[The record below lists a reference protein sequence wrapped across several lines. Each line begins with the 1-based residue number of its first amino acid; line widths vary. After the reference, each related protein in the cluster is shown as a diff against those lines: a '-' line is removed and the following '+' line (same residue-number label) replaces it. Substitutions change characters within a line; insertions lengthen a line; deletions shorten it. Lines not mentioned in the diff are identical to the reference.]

1 MLKGLNVIFSIVRF
15 MYFDI
20 TMPITLFAVVL
31 TAVLLNGKIEC
42 KLKMTFE
49 EKEIG
54 IRDVVLFVAAI
65 ALIVSIMVL
74 IPRMAVTAVFLFAYS
89 ILLFTFTY
97 ILSDVQT
104 KTATVYCA
112 AFAIIT
118 FSVATASIMAYGLNS
133 IFAYGASAL
142 YILCGFS
149 ILALFYARRHA
160 GKRWYLAVL
169 PSALFLALY
178 LFYGGTAIWDHYLL
192 NVYGIIF
199 AVMIILYLG
208 NLFTWKSTLVFTA
221 LLTVADILLVLVTR
235 TMVSAATHVSSLK
248 LPVLITM
255 PTIPQILTSEG
266 VLYMSLGLGDFF
278 FAGLI
283 ALQTLKKF
291 GLNTAL
297 LSAAAMMFSF
307 FIFEAMMINIAV
319 AAFPGTVMIIC
330 GWLPILVYKT
340 LARK

>member
-1 MLKGLNVIFSIVRF
+1 

-20 TMPITLFAVVL
+20 TMPVTLFAVTIV
-31 TAVLLNGKIEC
+31 AMLLNRRIED
-42 KLKMTFE
+42 KLRTTFE
-49 EKEIG
+49 DKELG
-54 IRDVVLFVAAI
+54 IRDVVIFVATI
-65 ALIVSIMVL
+65 AVMISVIVL
-74 IPRMAVTAVFLFAYS
+74 IPKMAVTTVFLFAYS
-89 ILLFTFTY
+89 LLMFTFTY
-97 ILSDVQT
+97 ILSGVRA
-104 KTATVYCA
+104 KAAAIFCAT
-112 AFAIIT
+112 FAIIS
-118 FSVATASIMAYGLNS
+118 FSAATASIWVYGLNDT
-133 IFAYGASAL
+133 FVCGTLAL
-142 YILCGFS
+142 YVLCGFS
-149 ILALFYARRHA
+149 TLALFYVRRQVVA
-160 GKRWYLAVL
+160 DKRWYLAVL
-169 PSALFLALY
+169 PPALFLTLY
-178 LFYGGTAIWDHYLL
+178 LFYGGTAIWDLYLL

-199 AVMIILYLG
+199 AVMIILYVG

-221 LLTVADILLVLVTR
+221 LLTVVDILLVLITR

-255 PTIPQILTSEG
+255 PTIPQILTPKG

-297 LSAAAMMFSF
+297 LSAAAMGFSF
-307 FIFEAMMINIAV
+307 FIFETVMLNIDV

-330 GWLPILVYKT
+330 GWLPILLYKT